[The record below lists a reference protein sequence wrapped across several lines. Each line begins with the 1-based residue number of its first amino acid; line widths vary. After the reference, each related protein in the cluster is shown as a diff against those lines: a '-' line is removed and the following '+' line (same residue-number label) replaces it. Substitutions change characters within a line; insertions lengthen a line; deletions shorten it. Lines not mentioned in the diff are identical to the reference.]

1 MAEYAWDERPVIDE
15 IKNFD
20 EEVFVPALKEII
32 ERKNIDEKKDI
43 QWVFIDTLDV
53 RQTKTFS
60 YIYFMHSR
68 EMNLF
73 TQKVFARLKSGGARN
88 QSRGMLKIRKDDLVD
103 LYNKK
108 LSKIK

>member
-15 IKNFD
+15 IENFD
-20 EEVFVPALKEII
+20 EEVFVPALEEIMN
-32 ERKNIDEKKDI
+32 RKRLDTILDM
-43 QWVFIDTLDV
+43 QWVFIDTLDI

-68 EMNLF
+68 EMSLF
-73 TQKVFARLKSGGARN
+73 TQKVFTRLKSGGARK
-88 QSRGMLKIRKDDLVD
+88 QSRGMLKIRKDDLVA

-108 LSKIK
+108 KSKIK

>member
-20 EEVFVPALKEII
+20 EEVFVPALEEII
-32 ERKNIDEKKDI
+32 ERKKIDTLSDM
-43 QWVFIDTLDV
+43 QWVFIDSLDV

-60 YIYFMHSR
+60 YIYFMHHR

-73 TQKVFARLKSGGARN
+73 TQKVFSRLRTAGAKS
-88 QSRGMLKIRKDDLVD
+88 QSRGTLKIRKDDLINV
-103 LYNKK
+103 YEKK
-108 LSKIK
+108 KSKIK